1 MTTETVTRSTRETDI
16 TVSLSMDRAEESKI
30 NSGVPLFDHFLEA
43 AAFSGG
49 FSLSLAAEGDLER
62 DDHHTLEDTGIVIGT
77 AVRRIADTLH
87 PVCRY
92 SWAVIPMDEALV
104 RTAVDIGGRSFLKY
118 DLALSRRTLG
128 GISTENI
135 KEFFFG
141 FCRES
146 GSALH
151 ITRLSGENNHHI
163 AEAAFKS
170 FGIVLS
176 RALSPAGGRTAAST
190 KEMSTGGGT

>member
-1 MTTETVTRSTRETDI
+1 MKTETVTRSTKETDI
-16 TVSLSMDRAEESKI
+16 TVTLSMDRPEKNNI
-30 NSGVPLFDHFLEA
+30 NSGIPLFDHFLEA

-49 FSLSLAAEGDLER
+49 FSLSLTAEGDLER
-62 DDHHTLEDTGIVIGT
+62 DDHHTLEDTGIVMGR
-77 AVRRIADTLH
+77 AVRGVADALH

-92 SWAVIPMDEALV
+92 GWAVIPMDEALV
-104 RTAVDIGGRSFLKY
+104 RTVLDVSGRSYLKY
-118 DLALSRRTLG
+118 DLPLSRRALG

-135 KEFFFG
+135 KEFFFA

-151 ITRLSGENNHHI
+151 ITGLSGENNHHI
-163 AEAAFKS
+163 AEAAFKC

-176 RALSPAGGRTAAST
+176 MALSPAGGRTAAST
-190 KEMSTGGGT
+190 KEIPAGAGT